1 MPLSEDEKRILK
13 EIEQQLKEQDPH
25 LAREVSSYTVFRHTF
40 RNLRWAALGIVVGA
54 AVIWLSLSR
63 SVFVAFAGFL
73 VMFASAMYL
82 ERNVRRL
89 GRAGVTQLAQ
99 RNPNRRS
106 LRQVLDE
113 SRRRMRDRE
122 DRD

>member
-25 LAREVSSYTVFRHTF
+25 LAREVSSYTVVRHTF
-40 RNLRWAALGIVVGA
+40 RNLRWAALGLVVGA
-54 AVIWLSLSR
+54 AVIWLALSR
-63 SVFVAFAGFL
+63 SVVFAFAGFL
-73 VMFASAMYL
+73 IMFASALYL

-89 GRAGVTQLAQ
+89 GRAGVSQLAQ
-99 RNPNRRS
+99 RHPNRRS
-106 LRQVLDE
+106 LRQVLDD
-113 SRRRMRDRE
+113 SRRRIRDRE

>member
-25 LAREVSSYTVFRHTF
+25 LAREVSSYTVLRHTF
-40 RNLRWAALGIVVGA
+40 RNLRWAAVGLVVGA
-54 AVIWLSLSR
+54 VFIWLSLSR
-63 SVFVAFAGFL
+63 SVVAAFVGFL
-73 VMFASAMYL
+73 VMFGSAMYL
-82 ERNVRRL
+82 ERNMRRL
-89 GRAGVTQLAQ
+89 GRAGVSQLAQ

-106 LRQVLDE
+106 LRQVLDD
-113 SRRRMRDRE
+113 SRRRMGDRE